1 MSEKNV
7 ESIDQ
12 QYLFRDENQIINIL
26 ELEKQ
31 ELLKKLDALYIRR
44 DKIHA
49 EIKALQLKLI
59 SYEVA
64 LKDAYKRFSKK
75 PSQKHDSNQMS
86 K

>member
-12 QYLFRDENQIINIL
+12 QYLFHDENQIMNVL

-49 EIKALQLKLI
+49 EIKTLQLKII
-59 SYEVA
+59 SF
-64 LKDAYKRFSKK
+64 YK
-75 PSQKHDSNQMS
+75 
-86 K
+86 